1 MRYLDAVR
9 KVKKLISELKTYR
22 DDLIERHDRI
32 VEDLKRKYPYE
43 VYGTDGMMIIEE
55 KTAKLDE
62 HIKKTGYYIRALE
75 NTIWSV
81 EDVINDE
88 KKKKDEQ

>member
-9 KVKKLISELKTYR
+9 KVRKLVDELKTYR
-22 DDLIERHDRI
+22 DDLIEHHDKI
-32 VEDLKRKYPYE
+32 VEDLKLKYPYDA
-43 VYGTDGMMIIEE
+43 YGVKGQMIIEE
-55 KTAKLDE
+55 KTAKLNE

-81 EDVINDE
+81 EDILNNE

>member
-9 KVKKLISELKTYR
+9 KVRRLIDELKTYR
-22 DDLIERHDRI
+22 NDLIERHDRI
-32 VEDLKRKYPYE
+32 VEDLKLKYPYDA
-43 VYGTDGMMIIEE
+43 YGIKGQMIIEE

-75 NTIWSV
+75 NVIWSV
-81 EDVINDE
+81 EDLNNE
-88 KKKKDEQ
+88 KKKDEK

>member
-9 KVKKLISELKTYR
+9 KVRRLIDELKTYR

-32 VEDLKRKYPYE
+32 VEDLKLKYPYDA
-43 VYGTDGMMIIEE
+43 YGIKGQMIIEE

-75 NTIWSV
+75 NAIWSV
-81 EDVINDE
+81 EDIANNE
-88 KKKKDEQ
+88 KKKDEQ

>member
-1 MRYLDAVR
+1 MRYVDAVK
-9 KVKKLISELKTYR
+9 KVRKLINELKAYR
-22 DDLIERHDRI
+22 DDLIDRHDRI
-32 VEDLKRKYPYE
+32 VEDLRLKYPYDA
-43 VYGTDGMMIIEE
+43 YGINGQMIIEE

-75 NTIWSV
+75 NAIWSA
-81 EDVINDE
+81 EDILNNE